1 MSVMSKYKDSANT
14 MLANRSFIAKSEHGL
29 LTYLDTPCYIS
40 KPFNPANGIPD
51 YPKTE
56 FKALWDTGATGSVI
70 TPRAVEACGLKP
82 MRRIRPILIQG
93 VDGYEPSE
101 AYVINLS
108 LPDKITFHELTVVLK
123 NPGKDVWW
131 DVIIGMDIIST
142 GELIVKN
149 VNSKTEWSFRYPSS
163 KGSL

>member
-1 MSVMSKYKDSANT
+1 
-14 MLANRSFIAKSEHGL
+14 
-29 LTYLDTPCYIS
+29 
-40 KPFNPANGIPD
+40 
-51 YPKTE
+51 
-56 FKALWDTGATGSVI
+56 
-70 TPRAVEACGLKP
+70 

-101 AYVINLS
+101 AYVINLT
-108 LPDKITFHELTVVLK
+108 LPDKITFHELPVVLK

>member
-1 MSVMSKYKDSANT
+1 MID
-14 MLANRSFIAKSEHGL
+14 RSFIVESKKGL
-29 LTYLDTPCYIS
+29 LSALSTPCEVS
-40 KPFNPANGIPD
+40 QAFNPANGIPG

-56 FKALWDTGATGSVI
+56 FKALWDTGAIHSVI
-70 TPRAVEACGLKP
+70 TPRVIEACGLKP
-82 MRRIRPILIQG
+82 MRRIKAILLQG

-108 LPDKITFHELTVVLK
+108 LPDKITYHELTVVSK

-131 DVIIGMDIIST
+131 NVIIGMDIIST

-149 VNSKTEWSFRYPSS
+149 VNSKTEWSFRYAPN
-163 KGSL
+163 KGAA